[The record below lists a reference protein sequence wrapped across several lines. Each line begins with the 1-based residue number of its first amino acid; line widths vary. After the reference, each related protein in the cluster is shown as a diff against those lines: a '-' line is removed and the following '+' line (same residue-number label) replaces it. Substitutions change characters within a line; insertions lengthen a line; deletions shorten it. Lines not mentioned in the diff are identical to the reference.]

1 MCSNT
6 TVGQMLS
13 DCNKNNKIIIE
24 LQTPQTTEFLKL
36 QRLSEK
42 DQADTMRYKMIPP
55 SPKKK
60 QWKECNT
67 FSAGLYRTGC
77 CR

>member
-1 MCSNT
+1 LLCVEMCSNT

-36 QRLSEK
+36 QRL
-42 DQADTMRYKMIPP
+42 
-55 SPKKK
+55 PKHVELS
-60 QWKECNT
+60 WIC
-67 FSAGLYRTGC
+67 
-77 CR
+77 